1 MAPQH
6 FLFLLLVNLVW
17 GMATVAVKF
26 SVEQLPP
33 LLATGLRFVMVALVL
48 FPFLKWHPG
57 RMVQVTVLGLLAGG
71 LQMGLMFSGLA
82 LSEGVTRAAILTQ
95 LNVPLATLLSILLL
109 GEVVHW
115 RRAGGIALAF
125 SGSMLLGFDPEVMHH
140 PLGTVLILGSALAG
154 ALTSIEMRRL
164 AGVGVLELQ
173 AWIATLSAPSLLL
186 LSALLEK
193 NHMAS
198 MARTDWAHYGA
209 VAFTA
214 LGSSLIGH
222 GGLFWL
228 LQRYP
233 VSLVSPLTLLSPL
246 VTVAIGI
253 GFMGDQV
260 SGKLIAGGLC
270 IFAGVLIIVLRKP
283 DSMSPTIA

>member
-6 FLFLLLVNLVW
+6 FLLLLLVNLVW
-17 GMATVAVKF
+17 GMATVAVKI

-33 LLATGLRFVMVALVL
+33 ILASGLRFALVALLL
-48 FPFLKWHPG
+48 FPFLKFHSG
-57 RMVQVTVLGLLAGG
+57 RMRQIIILGLLAGG
-71 LQMGLMFSGLA
+71 VQMGLMFSGLA
-82 LSEGVTRAAILTQ
+82 LSQGVTRAAILTQ
-95 LNVPLATLLSILLL
+95 LNVPLATILSILLL
-109 GEVVHW
+109 GEVVRW
-115 RRAGGIALAF
+115 RRASGMVLAF
-125 SGSMLLGFDPEVMHH
+125 AGSMILGFDPEIMNH
-140 PLGTVLILGSALAG
+140 PLGTALILGSALAG

-164 AGVGVLELQ
+164 AGVGVFELQ
-173 AWIATLSAPSLLL
+173 AWIGILSAPALLL

-193 NHMAS
+193 NQFVAMAH
-198 MARTDWAHYGA
+198 ADWTHYGA

-246 VTVAIGI
+246 ITVAIGI
-253 GFMGDQV
+253 GLMGDQV
-260 SGKLIAGGLC
+260 TMKLVLGGIT

-283 DSMSPTIA
+283 ESLNRTLP